1 MQRNLFLPTNPPYLI
16 LYLSTVLLIVPSSL
30 YQPYRFFVRPSSFR
44 RLFPLFSTLLPT
56 LCSTLK
62 DAIVEAI
69 TSKRRKLPGTCDYLP
84 RFRICLALH
93 YFLWIPVWI
102 FSKKKEFTSKERGN
116 VIWIRTIGSTLRCFE
131 RILNFNFGMIIRCT
145 PPFLNTFLSYCYY
158 YYSFFLFISFGIYRC
173 IY

>member
-1 MQRNLFLPTNPPYLI
+1 MQCNVSLPTNPPYLV

-30 YQPYRFFVRPSSFR
+30 YQPYRFFVRPSSSFR

-84 RFRICLALH
+84 RFPYLPSVALFLMNSAMNLPPRRKNSRVKKGEMLYEYERLARRRFDASNE
-93 YFLWIPVWI
+93 Y
-102 FSKKKEFTSKERGN
+102 
-116 VIWIRTIGSTLRCFE
+116 
-131 RILNFNFGMIIRCT
+131 
-145 PPFLNTFLSYCYY
+145 
-158 YYSFFLFISFGIYRC
+158 
-173 IY
+173 

>member
-1 MQRNLFLPTNPPYLI
+1 MPPTSAYLV
-16 LYLSTVLLIVPSSL
+16 LYLSTVLLIVSSSL
-30 YQPYRFFVRPSSFR
+30 YQPYRFFVRPSSSFR
-44 RLFPLFSTLLPT
+44 CLFPLFSTLLPT

-102 FSKKKEFTSKERGN
+102 FSKKKEFTSKERGD

-131 RILNFNFGMIIRCT
+131 RILNFNFRMIIRCT
-145 PPFLNTFLSYCYY
+145 SPFLNTFLFIIIIIIL
-158 YYSFFLFISFGIYRC
+158 FFLFHLESIDG
-173 IY
+173 